1 MNVTLL
7 SMAPNVLL
15 QFVCDIHNVNLSK
28 VDLMPF
34 LFSLLFGC
42 GMFFF
47 FLNYIKKVMG
57 NFD

>member
-47 FLNYIKKVMG
+47 SFS
-57 NFD
+57 